1 MRLEKLNPGN
11 VVMNAAQSVSK
22 AVHDGKYLVL
32 NSLTGH
38 AITLPKAVGGGANF
52 SFIETVAPTSGSTT
66 IKVIDGVDVMM
77 GAIAV
82 SGTTTASFPTAAAS
96 DTITL
101 NRTTTGGASN
111 GEWIELVDILPG
123 VWAVRGNL
131 NGSGAVA
138 TPFSA
143 TVS

>member
-1 MRLEKLNPGN
+1 MRLQKGNPGT
-11 VVMNAAQSVSK
+11 VVMAATQSVSK
-22 AVHDGKYLVL
+22 AIHEGRYLIL

-38 AITLPKAVGGGANF
+38 TITLPKAIGSTARF
-52 SFIETVAPTSGSTT
+52 SFFESVAPTSNSTI
-66 IKVIDGVDVMM
+66 IKVIDGVDVMV
-77 GAIAV
+77 GQISV
-82 SGTTTASFPTAAAS
+82 SGTTSVSFPTVAAS
-96 DTITL
+96 DTVTE

-111 GEWIELVDILPG
+111 GGWLEFVDMLPG
-123 VWAVRGNL
+123 VWAVTGSL